1 MSESN
6 LIFSFYSQFFFPF
19 LFFISEIVFM
29 FAEKRFAKFEF
40 RNIKNRIYK
49 VLYAKSMTWGSDFK
63 CKSNRNK
70 SEMNEQREEDDQQQE
85 D

>member
-1 MSESN
+1 
-6 LIFSFYSQFFFPF
+6 
-19 LFFISEIVFM
+19 M

>member
-1 MSESN
+1 
-6 LIFSFYSQFFFPF
+6 
-19 LFFISEIVFM
+19 M

-49 VLYAKSMTWGSDFK
+49 VLYAKSMTWGFDFK
-63 CKSNRNK
+63 CKSNTNK